1 MILRRM
7 NFQSNL
13 RTSRAWT
20 NCLCLTLLLFFLF
33 SAISLTPVQ
42 AENEGSNI
50 PISVENGG
58 AVPPVLLGDDQQN
71 PAIIDLPDKHLWFV
85 VWEDWR
91 NGSTSGADIYG
102 RFINADGTLCGDE
115 IAISTAAGNQ
125 IVPTVAYRDSNSGS
139 DNIMI
144 AWQDSRG
151 TGYSGYIYYRFCDVT
166 DLTSNCSS
174 GAVLGKEKIVSY
186 QSIMGD
192 RLKSRKQPQIA
203 YDRSRDWFWMVWS
216 ESRDQVQRSIEYPL
230 AEGFDYY
237 YWSPTWYF
245 ADSNYVAYTTVSAA
259 SSYVGETDILRN
271 KNGRTDRTIRMIS
284 SSSES
289 TDDSIEFKYIY
300 EYFTDINNVKVA
312 CDDSSPEVLIAWEGV
327 RGEATLTCE
336 WEEKD
341 EETIEE
347 CHYEYEYDDEG
358 TLIKTEVCEDVPN
371 PDYGQPTE
379 KDKYTSKLELDGSAD
394 DGKIHIYSIF
404 DKYINQAVVHSRKL
418 DAADVPAYHPALGFD
433 SAHSKFLAAWEST
446 NDGDGIHSSI
456 SGQLIY
462 SGGGLYGSNFLISH
476 QDLDGDGELDED
488 VKTTNQTRPNIAS
501 DSSNQRFFV
510 SWQDGR
516 NSATSFI
523 ENVDIY
529 GQFVDSVGS
538 LQGSN
543 YAVCIAEGNQYSP
556 ATAFNQFSYQFL
568 SVWKDARNSDTTN
581 SDIYAERFSSGQSQ
595 FIVLDA
601 DGALLSPPLYDFSSV
616 KMGQF
621 ATASII
627 LKNAGDS
634 TIVLDAVTPLVKP
647 FYYLGLPAEL
657 VSVGDGSEMS
667 LLPGS
672 SFTLSIQFIPN
683 SMGVF
688 FDKFSTVSNAT
699 DITVNL
705 QGQGVGTDVYV
716 TPTILNFPD
725 CEIGSSITLPVVV
738 INSSENDVQIKTVF
752 TRTDVYS
759 VRGIDDGDIIK
770 ADGVL
775 TCQVT
780 FKPTAAGIIEDVLNI
795 DIEDTRYFV
804 QLRGTVNSDFDYTDI
819 DSFTADRDYRL
830 SISASTDQGG
840 QLYVIF
846 SHNPLSVGKIYA
858 LAKDGTLQ
866 PFPYLQS
873 SGWQNLWHLESA
885 HPGLGL
891 DLSTVDFR
899 PLGCSACQG
908 EKIDDGGND
917 FDFGN
922 IVITPPD
929 DTVFNNATDFKYMP
943 GTLYMGTYVK
953 DASSSSGAFDFNKG
967 MLEIQSFNIHP
978 LAGTWKVTSRYYD
991 VNQVHPTNLVVTE
1004 NGDGAISAV
1013 WPGYNVTMIYGT
1025 DASGYVMTFSMG
1037 KYNYVYKIT
1046 SLTNDS
1052 FTAEYSCTANG
1063 EVLDSQPA
1071 CGVRRGSV
1079 KDQDGWLCPEM
1090 KIVQGDPDNPD
1101 DGIIASF
1108 SGDTNKTTST
1118 FTIDEPVDFQWQH
1131 SGDGNFIVHLYKSD
1145 GSSSDLIVNYI
1156 GAGSNSTRY
1165 YDSGT
1170 YYLDVTANGDWTIN
1184 VVPVE

>member
-20 NCLCLTLLLFFLF
+20 NCFCLTLLLFFVF
-33 SAISLTPVQ
+33 SAISLTPVR

-125 IVPTVAYRDSNSGS
+125 IMPTVAYRDSTSGS

-166 DLTSNCSS
+166 DLTSNCFS

-186 QSIMGD
+186 QSIKGD
-192 RLKSRKQPQIA
+192 HLKSRKQPQVA

-245 ADSNYVAYTTVSAA
+245 ADSNYVAYTTVSAS
-259 SSYVGETDILRN
+259 SSYAGATDILRN

-312 CDDSSPEVLIAWEGV
+312 CDESSPEVLIVWEGV
-327 RGEATLTCE
+327 RGEATLTCT
-336 WEEKD
+336 WQEKD
-341 EETIEE
+341 DETIEE

-358 TLIKTEVCEDVPN
+358 NLIKTEVCEDVPN

-446 NDGDGIHSSI
+446 NDGDGVHSSI

-462 SGGGLYGSNFLISH
+462 SGGGLYGSNFLVSY
-476 QDLDGDGELDED
+476 QDLDGDGKLDED

-516 NSATSFI
+516 NSAASFI

-529 GQFVDSVGS
+529 GQFIDSLGS
-538 LQGSN
+538 LQGAN

-556 ATAFNQFSYQFL
+556 VTAFNQFSYQFL
-568 SVWKDARNSDTTN
+568 SVWKDARNFDTTN

-601 DGALLSPPLYDFSSV
+601 DGVLLSPPVYDFASIQ
-616 KMGQF
+616 MGQA

-634 TIVLDAVTPLVKP
+634 TIMLDAVTPLVDP

-657 VSVGDGSEMS
+657 ASVGDGMEMS

-672 SFTLSIQFIPN
+672 SFTLSIQFIPD

-688 FDKFSTVSNAT
+688 FDKFTTVSNAT

-705 QGQGVGTDVYV
+705 QGQGARNDIYV
-716 TPTILNFPD
+716 TPSTLNFPTINVG
-725 CEIGSSITLPVVV
+725 ESSVLNVV
-738 INSSENDVQIKTVF
+738 IINDSTEDAQLKGAVTEHDAFTISGVVGGEIIASEGGTLTYQITFSPTEAGYVENQLSMSVGPVQDWGNIPAEEVDWGTAYGVVLKGTAN
-752 TRTDVYS
+752 
-759 VRGIDDGDIIK
+759 GDFAEAEK
-770 ADGVL
+770 
-775 TCQVT
+775 
-780 FKPTAAGIIEDVLNI
+780 
-795 DIEDTRYFV
+795 DT
-804 QLRGTVNSDFDYTDI
+804 
-819 DSFTADRDYRL
+819 FTADNTYRVTA
-830 SISASTDQGG
+830 SASTSQSGK
-840 QLYVIF
+840 LFVLV
-846 SHNPLSVGKIYA
+846 SHDPLSSGDIYA
-858 LAKDGTLQ
+858 LTSDGSLKL
-866 PFPYLQS
+866 FPWETA
-873 SGWQNLWHLESA
+873 GWQNLQYLDSA
-885 HPGLGL
+885 APGLAV
-891 DLSTVDFR
+891 DLSQVDFR
-899 PLGCSACQG
+899 GLGCTQCQG
-908 EKIDDGGND
+908 QKTDSGDQE
-917 FDFGN
+917 FYFGD

-929 DTVFNNATDFKYMP
+929 DGPFNNASDFKYMP

-953 DASSSSGAFDFNKG
+953 AASEDGVFDFNKG
-967 MLEIQSFNIHP
+967 LLELQTLHINSF
-978 LAGTWKVTSRYYD
+978 AGTWQVTSSYYD
-991 VNQVHPTNLVVTE
+991 TDRVHPSHLVVTE
-1004 NGDGAISAV
+1004 TGNGEISAV
-1013 WPGYNVTMIYGT
+1013 WPGYNVAISYGSS
-1025 DASGYVMTFSMG
+1025 DMSGYVISFSMG
-1037 KYNYVYKIT
+1037 IYNYTYKIT
-1046 SLTNDS
+1046 SLTAS
-1052 FTAEYSCTANG
+1052 TFSGTYSCIANG
-1063 EVLDSQPA
+1063 EEFVKNAAVS
-1071 CGVRRGSV
+1071 GVR
-1079 KDQDGWLCPEM
+1079 
-1090 KIVQGDPDNPD
+1090 
-1101 DGIIASF
+1101 
-1108 SGDTNKTTST
+1108 
-1118 FTIDEPVDFQWQH
+1118 
-1131 SGDGNFIVHLYKSD
+1131 
-1145 GSSSDLIVNYI
+1145 
-1156 GAGSNSTRY
+1156 
-1165 YDSGT
+1165 
-1170 YYLDVTANGDWTIN
+1170 LD
-1184 VVPVE
+1184 